1 MSSCCPSL
9 APSVRP
15 LSSAHRRISAFCSA
29 MLVSSRFVIVICLLH
44 GGVPLFVARP
54 APHSSSMTR
63 GPATASS
70 ILVQLW
76 LALDVAHPLTHRGA
90 EGSRP

>member
-15 LSSAHRRISAFCSA
+15 LSSAHRRISASCSA
-29 MLVSSRFVIVICLLH
+29 VLISSRFVKVICLLH
-44 GGVPLFVARP
+44 GGVPLFVAHP
-54 APHSSSMTR
+54 APHSSMTR

-76 LALDVAHPLTHRGA
+76 LALDITHPLTHRGA